1 LSLAAALNWP
11 RILITGAA
19 GFIGGWTA
27 EELCRAGAANV
38 RAGVAGTANIARIT
52 GLPVEIVRCD
62 IMDPESLDAAM
73 TGIEVVIHCAHS
85 RIDESTTVE
94 GTRLVLQRAMANG
107 VRRVVHMSSVAVY
120 GNVLGIVTEDT
131 SPVPPVNPYGQRK
144 QAAERA
150 CRSAAGPQL
159 TVAVLRPTLV
169 YGPFG
174 ELWTTSCI
182 KRILAGH
189 LKQLGPAGEGNAN
202 LIYALDL
209 ARFAAH
215 LAVAELP
222 QYSVFNANGPE
233 IPTFNEYFDRLSR
246 MLGRGR
252 LPTSTNSFT
261 IRDALRRPIRG
272 LGKYVL
278 KNNQNMLKAAS
289 RNPILRDVLRRAEAN
304 LRLKPSDGEIRYYA
318 THVTFSA
325 LRAREIGF
333 EPSVSLDE
341 GLTAS
346 VEWARVTGLT
356 G

>member
-1 LSLAAALNWP
+1 LVALLNWP

-27 EELCRAGAANV
+27 EELCRAGATNV
-38 RAGVAGTANIARIT
+38 RAGVARTANVARIA
-52 GLPVEIVRCD
+52 GLPVEIVHCD

-73 TGIEVVIHCAHS
+73 AGIGRYRAHS
-85 RIDESTTVE
+85 QIDEVE
-94 GTRLVLQRAMANG
+94 GTRLVLKHAITNG

-120 GNVLGIVTEDT
+120 GNVLGLVTEDT

-144 QAAERA
+144 QAAEQA

-174 ELWTTSCI
+174 ELWTTSYI
-182 KRILAGH
+182 KRILSGH
-189 LKQLGPAGEGNAN
+189 LEQLGSAGEGNAN
-202 LIYALDL
+202 LIYVKDL

-222 QYSVFNANGPE
+222 QYSIFNANGAE
-233 IPTFNEYFDRLSR
+233 IPTFNEYFDRLSQ
-246 MLGRGR
+246 MLGRGP
-252 LPTSTNSFT
+252 LPVPTNSFT
-261 IRDALRRPIRG
+261 IQDALRRPIRR

-278 KNNQNMLKAAS
+278 EHNQNMLKMAS

-304 LRLKPSDGEIRYYA
+304 LRLKPSDGEIRYYG
-318 THVTFSA
+318 TRVIFSA
-325 LRAREIGF
+325 LRAREVGF
-333 EPSVSLDE
+333 EPTVSLEE

-346 VEWARVTGLT
+346 VEWARVIGLT